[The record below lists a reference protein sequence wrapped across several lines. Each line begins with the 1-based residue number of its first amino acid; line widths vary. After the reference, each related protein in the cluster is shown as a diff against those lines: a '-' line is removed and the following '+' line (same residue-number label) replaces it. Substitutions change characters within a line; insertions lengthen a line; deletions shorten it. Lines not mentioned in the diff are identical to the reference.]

1 MCFAKSQRPREGWPM
16 MLAPSLETCLSHV
29 NMTISGKKLVR
40 GHGLWICKKNQ
51 MYPLSSHSLSSQSN
65 ESPHSSWTERSN
77 LSSYDI
83 QILKF
88 YTWNFIINCWDACV
102 EILEF
107 QFLEL
112 WVNPNF
118 EHVLEYF
125 GKKKNPNEMY
135 PIKGVVNLKGNILN
149 FISYALA

>member
-1 MCFAKSQRPREGWPM
+1 M
-16 MLAPSLETCLSHV
+16 
-29 NMTISGKKLVR
+29 
-40 GHGLWICKKNQ
+40 
-51 MYPLSSHSLSSQSN
+51 
-65 ESPHSSWTERSN
+65 
-77 LSSYDI
+77 
-83 QILKF
+83 
-88 YTWNFIINCWDACV
+88 

-125 GKKKNPNEMY
+125 GKKKNPNEMN

-149 FISYALA
+149 FITYALA